1 MRTAAV
7 AAATIRFASVG
18 GGRKGSMSALR
29 TFGVSLLVT
38 AAALGLGYA
47 YGGVKGLYLL
57 VVLAVL
63 EVSLSFDNAIINAS
77 ILKRMSRFWQRMFLT
92 VGILVAVF
100 GMRLLFPLLIVWA
113 TAGLDPVRAMELA
126 LHPPPH
132 GALEFPD
139 GSPSYEKLVIAA
151 HPQIASFG
159 GIFLLM
165 LFLDFLFYD
174 RDIKWLKWIEIP
186 FARIGRLGQVSLV
199 VTGLVLVGVGT
210 RLTHSGDEAATVLT
224 AGLLGMVTYL
234 VVNGLSRAFRPS
246 DTESDPESGAPAA
259 ATRWAGLT
267 LFLYLEVLDAAF
279 SFDGVTGAFA
289 ITSDPVVIA
298 LGLGLVGS
306 MFVRSI
312 TIYLV
317 RQETLG
323 RYVYLEHGAHW
334 AIGALAV
341 IMLASIEP
349 RFEVPEPVTA
359 SVGVVFV
366 AAALG
371 WSILRNRRDVRAR
384 RDQCAPAGVSAP
396 GS

>member
-1 MRTAAV
+1 MATFRIFGISLSLTV
-7 AAATIRFASVG
+7 AA
-18 GGRKGSMSALR
+18 
-29 TFGVSLLVT
+29 LVV
-38 AAALGLGYA
+38 GYA
-47 YGGVKGLYLL
+47 HGGLHALYLL

-63 EVSLSFDNAIINAS
+63 EVSLSFDNAIINAA
-77 ILKRMSRFWQRMFLT
+77 ILKRMSPFWRQMFLT
-92 VGILVAVF
+92 VGILIAVF
-100 GMRLLFPLLIVWA
+100 GMRLLFPLLIVWV

-132 GALEFPD
+132 GALEFAD
-139 GSPSYEKLVIAA
+139 GSPSYEKLIAAA
-151 HPQIASFG
+151 HPQIAAFG

-165 LFLDFLFYD
+165 LFLDFVFYD

-186 FARIGRLGQVSLV
+186 FARIGRLGHVSVVVAVVALV
-199 VTGLVLVGVGT
+199 VVGT
-210 RLTHSGDEAATVLT
+210 QLTHSIDERATVLT
-224 AGLLGMVTYL
+224 AGLLGLVTYL
-234 VVNGLSRAFRPS
+234 VVNGLSRAFRPP
-246 DTESDPESGAPAA
+246 DLEAA
-259 ATRWAGLT
+259 ATGGGGAGRAFGGQGLT

-289 ITSDPVVIA
+289 ITSDPIVIA

-317 RQETLG
+317 QQETLD

-341 IMLASIEP
+341 IMLVSIEP
-349 RFEVPEPVTA
+349 RFAVPETITA

-366 AAALG
+366 GAAWT
-371 WSILRNRRDVRAR
+371 WSVLRNRRESASVA
-384 RDQCAPAGVSAP
+384 APD
-396 GS
+396 